1 MLPAPVEVPFFVYS
15 VADGNRCQTLLFSG
29 DRLRALISDDMI
41 NDAGNFRIDDAYI
54 LYDEGA
60 GIPADMTAAALTTYM
75 KSKATPDYTDIKA
88 AITFGTP
95 VIFGSFIPASFFAA
109 RSSFWE
115 PTYDEKQNP
124 GQAVLSNEGCTRC
137 TP

>member
-1 MLPAPVEVPFFVYS
+1 MLPAPVEVPFPLSILLLMETGAKRFYS
-15 VADGNRCQTLLFSG
+15 PVIGCGPSSLM
-29 DRLRALISDDMI
+29 DMI

-88 AITFGTP
+88 AITFGTL
-95 VIFGSFIPASFFAA
+95 SFSVLYSCLFLCCPLFLLG
-109 RSSFWE
+109 
-115 PTYDEKQNP
+115 TY
-124 GQAVLSNEGCTRC
+124 L
-137 TP
+137 